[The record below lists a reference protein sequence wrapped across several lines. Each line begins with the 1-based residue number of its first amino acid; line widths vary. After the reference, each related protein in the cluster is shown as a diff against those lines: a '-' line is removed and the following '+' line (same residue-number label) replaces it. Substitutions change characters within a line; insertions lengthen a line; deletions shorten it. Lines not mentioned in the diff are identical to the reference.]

1 MSASWFDE
9 LTRELERQLEV
20 FLDDHPSQRELL
32 EREEEAEA
40 QRRRQRRLLEIAAAA
55 DRERQRLLSL
65 SGEIR
70 QWRERVDR
78 ARSAGATDLAV
89 RAEEHL
95 GRLMGQGREA
105 WQALAALGEEDA
117 RLRAELNRREAPPEP
132 APVGAGDQLEQD
144 WAAFEADQELQELR
158 RRQAP

>member
-1 MSASWFDE
+1 MSSAWFDD
-9 LTRELERQLEV
+9 LTRELERQLEG
-20 FLDDHPSQRELL
+20 FLDDHPGQRELL
-32 EREEEAEA
+32 EREEQAEA

-55 DRERQRLLSL
+55 DLERQRLLSL

-70 QWRERVDR
+70 QWRERVER
-78 ARSAGATDLAV
+78 ARSAAATDLAD

-95 GRLMGQGREA
+95 GRLMGQGREG

-117 RLRAELNRREAPPEP
+117 RLRAEINRREAPTEP
-132 APVGAGDQLEQD
+132 VPASGGDQLEQD

>member
-1 MSASWFDE
+1 MSSAWFDD
-9 LTRELERQLEV
+9 LTRELERQLEG
-20 FLDDHPSQRELL
+20 FLDDHPGQRELL
-32 EREEEAEA
+32 EREEQAEA

-55 DRERQRLLSL
+55 DLERQRLLHL

-78 ARSAGATDLAV
+78 ARSVAATDLAD

-95 GRLMGQGREA
+95 GRLMGQGREG

-117 RLRAELNRREAPPEP
+117 RLRAEINRREAPTEP
-132 APVGAGDQLEQD
+132 VPASGGDQLEQD
-144 WAAFEADQELQELR
+144 WAAFEADQDLQELR

>member
-1 MSASWFDE
+1 MSASWFDD

-20 FLDDHPSQRELL
+20 FLDDHPSQRQLL
-32 EREEEAEA
+32 EQEEQAEA

-55 DRERQRLLSL
+55 DRERQRLLTL
-65 SGEIR
+65 SREIR

-78 ARSAGATDLAV
+78 ARSAAAADLAD

-105 WQALAALGEEDA
+105 WQALEALGEEDA

-132 APVGAGDQLEQD
+132 AASGTGDQLEQD

-158 RRQAP
+158 RRQGG